1 MPPVIGVEVAG
12 DLLSSVRLGR
22 NDNDRSSL
30 VELSPQPIGVE
41 SLVGQEHV
49 EFDVLDQGR
58 YADEVVPLPR
68 QENEAGK
75 IAERIDQRDNL
86 GCQAAARPA
95 DRLTMSPP
103 RCASALLMDP
113 NNGAVD
119 HEVLAVQSCAGHLS
133 VRSCISQHSRR
144 IHL

>member
-1 MPPVIGVEVAG
+1 MREIALWE
-12 DLLSSVRLGR
+12 
-22 NDNDRSSL
+22 RSSRIWSSAHSRSASCQQPGPCS
-30 VELSPQPIGVE
+30 SPKTVE

-68 QENEAGK
+68 QENEAGE

-103 RCASALLMDP
+103 
-113 NNGAVD
+113 
-119 HEVLAVQSCAGHLS
+119 
-133 VRSCISQHSRR
+133 SRR
-144 IHL
+144 CPADGPG